1 MPDIGIV
8 EVLLVAAAWII
19 PIALIVAI
27 GRLIVRGLRRPD
39 PAVQR
44 LQTRLASGEIDE
56 AEYLRLRSVLQRG

>member
-8 EVLLVAAAWII
+8 EVLLVATAWII

-27 GRLIVRGLRRPD
+27 GRLIVGALRRPD
-39 PAVQR
+39 PAVQT

>member
-1 MPDIGIV
+1 MPEIGIV
-8 EVLLVAAAWII
+8 EVLLVAAMWII

-27 GRLIVRGLRRPD
+27 GRLVVGALRRPET
-39 PAVQR
+39 AMET